1 MRENRLGE
9 GESEER
15 DKQGREVNMSW
26 NDKWVEENWKILGL
40 VWKSSKKWSNSYKT
54 QSLWAREN
62 YWIYEGIENMQRLG
76 DEEALICF
84 QNQEVSEAN
93 MEERTEK
100 IAREWARF

>member
-1 MRENRLGE
+1 
-9 GESEER
+9 
-15 DKQGREVNMSW
+15 
-26 NDKWVEENWKILGL
+26 
-40 VWKSSKKWSNSYKT
+40 
-54 QSLWAREN
+54 
-62 YWIYEGIENMQRLG
+62 MQRLG